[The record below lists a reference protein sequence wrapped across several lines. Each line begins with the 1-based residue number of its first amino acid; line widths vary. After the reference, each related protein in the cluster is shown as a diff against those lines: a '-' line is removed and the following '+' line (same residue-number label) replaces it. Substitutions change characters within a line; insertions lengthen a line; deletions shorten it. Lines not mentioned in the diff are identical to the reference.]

1 MTFDQIIIWVI
12 AAGAVIGAADKIF
25 GNRLGLGRKF
35 DEGFQAMGR
44 WPGDGWNRLS
54 GSCDCGCVRP
64 CDYSGI

>member
-12 AAGAVIGAADKIF
+12 AAGAVIGAADKIL

-44 WPGDGWNRLS
+44 WPWGWLES
-54 GSCDCGCVRP
+54 SVWLL
-64 CDYSGI
+64 